1 MAYEGMVYRELADRL
16 VQESASDIFG
26 EVFKEDTEYV
36 FVGLNALSESEK
48 LVDSVFEEV
57 IQAFERGEGVKL
69 SSFGSFLLKNK
80 SARMGRNPK
89 TGDLYEISTRQS
101 VSFIASQNLKKGVKD
116 APEGEK

>member
-1 MAYEGMVYRELADRL
+1 MSKNITRADLA
-16 VQESASDIFG
+16 QS
-26 EVFKEDTEYV
+26 VFLDL
-36 FVGLNALSESEK
+36 GLSYSESEK

>member
-1 MAYEGMVYRELADRL
+1 MSKNITRADLA
-16 VQESASDIFG
+16 QA
-26 EVFKEDTEYV
+26 VFLDL
-36 FVGLNALSESEK
+36 GLSYSESEK

-69 SSFGSFLLKNK
+69 TSFGTFSLKNK

-101 VSFIASQNLKKGVKD
+101 ISFIASQTLKNGVKD
-116 APEGEK
+116 ASEGEK